1 MSLSES
7 RANARHP
14 VFENMDPHVVRSGSR
29 ALRTVRAEARAS
41 RGRRTFRVASRTR
54 TVRRRGGDAVQ
65 QDYALG
71 GGSSGADP
79 DVTGIVTA
87 SAIAQ
92 VGSAVN
98 GQTRPSACGA
108 PSAVTQGME
117 ATHVL
122 CEGLEHGA
130 CSGDARSAS
139 DVAGM
144 AISGIAAIDAGCA
157 TDGLMG
163 AIPGV
168 VHTTP
173 SVTIVR

>member
-1 MSLSES
+1 M
-7 RANARHP
+7 R
-14 VFENMDPHVVRSGSR
+14 
-29 ALRTVRAEARAS
+29 
-41 RGRRTFRVASRTR
+41 
-54 TVRRRGGDAVQ
+54 
-65 QDYALG
+65 
-71 GGSSGADP
+71 
-79 DVTGIVTA
+79 GIVTV
-87 SAIAQ
+87 SAAALLA
-92 VGSAVN
+92 SAVN
-98 GQTRPSACGA
+98 ESKRPSARAA
-108 PSAVTQGME
+108 PSAVTHGME

-157 TDGLMG
+157 RDGLMG